1 MSSTNPQKLEKNYTY
16 RQLRKM
22 YTAAARQARAAY
34 KEVAQAYPGSAPVTM
49 YKGDFKSFTTIS
61 KSGMTK
67 SQLAKELASV
77 TRYLQGTFSSEERY
91 AQYRERSIETF
102 QQHGYNV
109 TEENFNSVQQFMKD
123 VTDSGIKAI
132 YGSDALLEAYQRA
145 KKRGLTNDQFT
156 KNIARWEANAA
167 DVEAGVKSANLRV
180 MSYRNSGSKDFI

>member
-34 KEVAQAYPGSAPVTM
+34 KEVAKAYPGSAPVTM

-61 KSGMTK
+61 KNGMTK
-67 SQLAKELASV
+67 SQLAKQLASV

-132 YGSDALLEAYQRA
+132 YGSDALLEAFQRA
-145 KKRGLTNDQFT
+145 KKRGLTNEQFT

>member
-1 MSSTNPQKLEKNYTY
+1 MSSTNPQKLEQNYTY

-22 YTAAARQARAAY
+22 YTEAARKARAAY
-34 KEVAQAYPGSAPVTM
+34 KEVAKAYPGSAPVTM

-61 KSGMTK
+61 
-67 SQLAKELASV
+67 
-77 TRYLQGTFSSEERY
+77 RYLQGSYSSEERY

-132 YGSDALLEAYQRA
+132 YGSDALLEAFQRA

>member
-34 KEVAQAYPGSAPVTM
+34 KEVAKAYPGSAPVTM

-61 KSGMTK
+61 KNGMTK
-67 SQLAKELASV
+67 SQLAKQLASV

-109 TEENFNSVQQFMKD
+109 TEENFNSVQQFM
-123 VTDSGIKAI
+123 I
-132 YGSDALLEAYQRA
+132 YGSDALLEAFQRA
-145 KKRGLTNDQFT
+145 KKRGLTNEQFT